1 MKNLIKYA
9 FTGAI
14 LIGMVSCEDDE
25 QNTTDFVQENVERG
39 AVLRTTQVFSS
50 ELPINTP
57 GAEFSIEIEEQDVE
71 GGDLLMSV
79 DVVGRFEDNS
89 DDDGDTTGANLE
101 TFSLGSIPASEFMDG
116 PFGLPRTTLTYTI
129 EELAA
134 LANVNPANLFG
145 GDIFVIDLTLNLT
158 DGRVFN
164 ADNAGGII
172 TGGFFNSPFR
182 YNANVTCPVGE
193 EQFLGA
199 YALEVTGGVFPDFGA
214 SQDFTNG
221 VYMIVQ
227 DEDAGPTERTIEDV
241 PFLPEFGT
249 FVGPITFNLICEDT
263 VLPTQNLGGG
273 VGCGGSIQGGS
284 FGTVFG
290 SYDQTDDT
298 VFTLGFTIT
307 AGDGGSTCPSAAYP
321 SELTLTKQ

>member
-9 FTGAI
+9 FAGAI
-14 LIGMVSCEDDE
+14 LIGMASCEDDE

-39 AVLRTTQVFSS
+39 AVLRTTEIFSN

-57 GAEFSIEIEEQDVE
+57 GAQFSIEIEEQDVQ

-89 DDDGDTTGANLE
+89 EDDGDTTGANLE
-101 TFSLGSIPASEFMDG
+101 TFSLGTVPASEFTDG

-134 LANVNPANLFG
+134 LANVDPANLFG
-145 GDIFVIDLTLNLT
+145 GDVFIIDLTLNLT

-182 YNANVTCPVGE
+182 YNASVTCPVGE
-193 EQFLGA
+193 DQFLGD
-199 YALEVTGGVFPDFGA
+199 YALSIVSGVFPDFGV
-214 SQDFTNG
+214 SQDFTEQ
-221 VYMIVQ
+221 VYTISN
-227 DEDAGPTERTIEDV
+227 EEGGPTERTIEDV
-241 PFLPEFGT
+241 IYLPEFGG
-249 FVGPITFNLICEDT
+249 FIGDMVFNLVCEDT
-263 VLPTQNLGGG
+263 VTPQQSVGGG
-273 VGCGGSIQGGS
+273 VGCGGAIQQGS
-284 FGTVFG
+284 FGTNFG

-298 VFTLGFTIT
+298 SFTLDFILT
-307 AGDGGSTCPSAAYP
+307 AGDTDSTCPSAPYT
-321 SELTLTKQ
+321 SVLLFTKQ